1 MRAVVWAAAE
11 IGEESSTGIVVLGE
25 SVTGLCPEGL
35 RREVVASLFRR
46 TCPFPVTVTM
56 RSHQQN
62 VANIVTVRKG
72 TYYSTVNTNR
82 KNLTNRRRTFRWV
95 SNNKLRCSTLLW
107 CPPPVAH
114 VLLYGPLNVVFTL
127 VDGIMLW

>member
-1 MRAVVWAAAE
+1 MEV
-11 IGEESSTGIVVLGE
+11 VVLGE

-46 TCPFPVTVTM
+46 TCPFPVSVTM

-72 TYYSTVNTNR
+72 TLLTTNR
-82 KNLTNRRRTFRWV
+82 KNLTNRRRTIRWV

-107 CPPPVAH
+107 CPPPVAN
-114 VLLYGPLNVVFTL
+114 VLLYGPLIVVFTL
-127 VDGIMLW
+127 VYVIMLR